1 MTPASPRGR
10 AFCRSRVAVCSAM
23 SSETGRLIWL
33 AAHQRGVLSRAQVL
47 SGAITVDGLRHRI
60 RKGGPWQRLLPGVYL
75 TTTGQPTARAAA
87 DRGDAL
93 CRSGLRHNRSGR
105 AVLYKIRIQPTRYVN
120 VLVPASR
127 KRGSHDYVVIHR
139 TARMPGLLTCDGPL
153 RFAPAARAVADTVR
167 ALSDRPEVRA
177 VVASA
182 VQQRKCSVHELAAEL
197 AAGPVRGSG
206 LFRSVL
212 AEVLDGV
219 RSPAEGDFRDLILRS
234 GLPRPLFNPR
244 LVRDG
249 KLLAKP
255 DAWWPEHGLVAE
267 VDSREWHLSPDDW
280 EATMRRDDRLRAA
293 GIRVLHFSPRLVR
306 TDPREVVAVISDA
319 LRIGQPVAG
328 IVTLPAAA

>member
-1 MTPASPRGR
+1 
-10 AFCRSRVAVCSAM
+10 M

-75 TTTGQPTARAAA
+75 TTTGQPTGEQLQIAATLFA
-87 DRGDAL
+87 GPDCAITGPAAL
-93 CRSGLRHNRSGR
+93 SM
-105 AVLYKIRIQPTRYVN
+105 YKIRIQPTRYVS

-127 KRGSHDYVVIHR
+127 KRGSHDYVVIRR
-139 TARMPGLLTCDGPL
+139 TTRMPDLLTCDGPL

-167 ALSDRPEVRA
+167 RLTERPEVRA

-182 VQQRKCSVHELAAEL
+182 VQQRKCSVGELAAEL
-197 AAGPVRGSG
+197 AEGPVRGSG

-219 RSPAEGDFRDLILRS
+219 RSPAEGDFRDLILQS

-293 GIRVLHFSPRLVR
+293 GIRVLHFSPRQVR

-319 LRIGQPVAG
+319 LRIGQPAAG